1 MHKDNALTAT
11 KRISQNQITIMK
23 TFSRFTED
31 NRQEYLKLARVWPEE
46 YCGIGITINCPED
59 RK

>member
-11 KRISQNQITIMK
+11 KRISQNQITIVK

-31 NRQEYLKLARVWPEE
+31 NRHEYLKLARV
-46 YCGIGITINCPED
+46 
-59 RK
+59 

>member
-1 MHKDNALTAT
+1 MHLTAT

>member
-11 KRISQNQITIMK
+11 KRIGQNQIVPIMK

-31 NRQEYLKLARVWPEE
+31 NRHEYLKLARVWP
-46 YCGIGITINCPED
+46 
-59 RK
+59 